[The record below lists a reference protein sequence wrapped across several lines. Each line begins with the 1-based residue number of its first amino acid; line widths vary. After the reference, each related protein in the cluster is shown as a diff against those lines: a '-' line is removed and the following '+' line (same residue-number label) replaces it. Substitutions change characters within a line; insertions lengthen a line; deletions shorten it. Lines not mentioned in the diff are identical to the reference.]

1 MAVLGHHTY
10 SNLYFLFLFHV
21 PITRFPFLFPIPIS
35 IFIFRCSFY
44 SPFSFLVINIPN
56 PRSYFLFSI
65 YHSPFL
71 FSVLISIPR
80 SHFPFPFHVNIPRS
94 HSPFLFFVPIP
105 RFSFL
110 CFNGCLLTCS
120 LRILVGYSRSLLHEH
135 WKKICQSIGCKCSPY
150 YGFAEFNCMDFSR
163 IHELAR

>member
-1 MAVLGHHTY
+1 MATILIPIYIFY
-10 SNLYFLFLFHV
+10 SYSTFPSHV
-21 PITRFPFLFPIPIS
+21 SRSYSPFLF
-35 IFIFRCSFY
+35 
-44 SPFSFLVINIPN
+44 
-56 PRSYFLFSI
+56 
-65 YHSPFL
+65 PFL
-71 FSVLISIPR
+71 FSVALSIPHFYFWLLTFLIPVPISYFPFIIPR

-163 IHELAR
+163 THELAR